1 MSPTD
6 RKPLDEEI
14 DVCGLTH
21 VGKVRK
27 TNQDHFLICSL
38 HKQMEIHGTSLP
50 NPEHLP
56 LKGERLAYMAL
67 VADGVG
73 GHQGGEEAS
82 RLALEAVARYVTHS
96 MQCYYTHDPQLE
108 NQFLEELHDSVM
120 ECHAAV
126 AQEAEADPKRQGMA
140 TTLVLAIGIWPWA
153 YVVHVGDSRCYLLH
167 EGELMQITRDQTVAQ
182 DLYDRG
188 VLSTAEAE
196 ESKWSHVLASAI
208 GGPEAHPVTNRT
220 VLHWD
225 DVMLLCSDGL
235 TGYVD
240 EAQIRRRLLEMESS
254 QQVCEALVQDALD
267 GGGGDNVTVV
277 VGRAMAPVAA
287 AR

>member
-1 MSPTD
+1 
-6 RKPLDEEI
+6 
-14 DVCGLTH
+14 
-21 VGKVRK
+21 
-27 TNQDHFLICSL
+27 
-38 HKQMEIHGTSLP
+38 
-50 NPEHLP
+50 
-56 LKGERLAYMAL
+56 
-67 VADGVG
+67 
-73 GHQGGEEAS
+73 
-82 RLALEAVARYVTHS
+82 
-96 MQCYYTHDPQLE
+96 
-108 NQFLEELHDSVM
+108 
-120 ECHAAV
+120 
-126 AQEAEADPKRQGMA
+126 
-140 TTLVLAIGIWPWA
+140 
-153 YVVHVGDSRCYLLH
+153 VGDSRCYLLH